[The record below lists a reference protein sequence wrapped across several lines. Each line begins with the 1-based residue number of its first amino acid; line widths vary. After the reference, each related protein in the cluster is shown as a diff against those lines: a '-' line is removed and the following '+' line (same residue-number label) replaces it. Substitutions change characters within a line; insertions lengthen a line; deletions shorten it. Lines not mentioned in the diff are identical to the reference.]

1 MVAVVQSQK
10 PHMLAIDSGANY
22 LLGLPLLV
30 VPRGAAKWLGI
41 PDEGTAFYGRVLGG
55 VLTGVATALAI
66 EHRRQSEGDPVGLG
80 AAGAIAINGLGGAAV
95 ALWLLLSPDAAALPR
110 RGRVLLWGVSSGV
123 LAIGAIE
130 AYGELH

>member
-1 MVAVVQSQK
+1 MNRPQLS
-10 PHMLAIDSGANY
+10 HMLAIDSGANY

-30 VPRGAAKWLGI
+30 VPRGAAKWLGV
-41 PDEGTAFYGRVLGG
+41 PEEQTTFYRRVLGG

-66 EHRRQSEGDPVGLG
+66 EHGRKAESDPVGLG

-95 ALWLLLSPDAAALPR
+95 ALWLAMSPDAAAIPR

-123 LAIGAIE
+123 LVIGAIE